1 MAHQHGHVDDHT
13 HGQPA
18 APADGGLTGYAI
30 VKYGVILVITVLVLW
45 FVANYFLG
53 D

>member
-13 HGQPA
+13 HGHE
-18 APADGGLTGYAI
+18 PADGGLTGYAV
-30 VKYGVILVITVLVLW
+30 VKYGVILVITVLILW